1 MLDPKRLRTELEET
15 AAQLARRG
23 FKLDVDTIRSV
34 EERRKSLQIETQN
47 LQNERNSRSKTIG
60 QAKAKG
66 EDIAPLLAEVANM
79 GDTLKAKEQELARL
93 QSELDAIVMGIPN
106 LLDASVPD
114 GKDENANVEIRRWGE
129 PTAMDFIP

>member
-34 EERRKSLQIETQN
+34 EERRKSLQVETQN

-93 QSELDAIVMGIPN
+93 QSELDA
-106 LLDASVPD
+106 
-114 GKDENANVEIRRWGE
+114 
-129 PTAMDFIP
+129 